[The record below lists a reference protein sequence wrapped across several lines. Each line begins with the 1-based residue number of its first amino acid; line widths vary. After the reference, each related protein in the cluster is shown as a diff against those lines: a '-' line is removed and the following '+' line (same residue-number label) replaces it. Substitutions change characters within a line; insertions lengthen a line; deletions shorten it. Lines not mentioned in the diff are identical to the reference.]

1 MPDFLVIKTSSLGDI
16 LQTLPS
22 VLSIKKAQP
31 DAKITWIIEKK
42 FSAVLK
48 PFPIDHVI
56 LVDFKTWK
64 KQPLKSF
71 GQIKDFVKKLRQK
84 TYDLCIDFQ
93 GNTKS
98 GFIMGL
104 SLAIEKRSFAEP
116 AEWPHKLFSAK
127 RINSSYQN
135 CLEYYHSLIKDLV
148 SDINYDL
155 PKFSEICSYPQ
166 NKQVMMLG
174 LGSMW
179 PSKKLEKSQVIHMMQ
194 ELSRNKEVYFVIPA
208 LESEK
213 ESYQKLLIGFE
224 GEVIVKK
231 DLVDYIPDLLASKYY
246 IGVDSAL
253 LHLARLC
260 NIPSKGYFGPSNA
273 EFYGRPGDLMGSCPY
288 KITFIKR
295 CPYLRSCKAPCMHDS
310 WFR

>member
-22 VLSIKKAQP
+22 VLSLKKADP
-31 DAKITWIIEKK
+31 EAKITWVIEKK

-64 KQPLKSF
+64 KQPFKSF
-71 GQIKDFVKKLRQK
+71 GQIIDFVKMLRQK
-84 TYDLCIDFQ
+84 TYELCIDFQ

-104 SLAIEKRSFAEP
+104 SKALEKRSFSNP
-116 AEWPHKLFSAK
+116 AEWPHKLFFAK
-127 RINSSYQN
+127 RIKPNHKN
-135 CLEYYHSLIKDLV
+135 CLEYYHSLIKDIV
-148 SDINYDL
+148 SEINYDL
-155 PKFSEICSYPQ
+155 PKSSEVCSFPR
-166 NKQVMMLG
+166 NKQVIMLG

-179 PSKKLEKSQVIHMMQ
+179 PSKKLENTQVINMMQ
-194 ELSRNKEVYFVIPA
+194 MLCRNKDVYFVIPA

-213 ESYQKLLIGFE
+213 ESYQNLLTGFD
-224 GEVIVKK
+224 GEVIVKN
-231 DLVDYIPDLLASKYY
+231 DLIDYIPDLLASNYY

-253 LHLARLC
+253 LHLARLFK
-260 NIPSKGYFGPSNA
+260 IPSKGYFGPSSA
-273 EFYGRPGDLMGSCPY
+273 LFYGQMGDEMGSCPY
-288 KITFIKR
+288 NEIFIKR
-295 CPYLRSCKAPCMHDS
+295 CPYLRNCKAPCMHDS
-310 WFR
+310 FFR